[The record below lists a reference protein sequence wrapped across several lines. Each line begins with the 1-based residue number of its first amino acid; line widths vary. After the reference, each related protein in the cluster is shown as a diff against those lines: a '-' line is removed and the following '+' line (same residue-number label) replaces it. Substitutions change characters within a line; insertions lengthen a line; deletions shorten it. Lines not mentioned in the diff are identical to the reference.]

1 MKLLTAS
8 RNNKPLARV
17 FSCVAF
23 WRHNMAFVLALL
35 AISNPLSYMAA
46 SDTIVS
52 FEDPK
57 FIEDWAV
64 VNDTVMG
71 GVSRSRIEQTDTGN
85 LLFAGE
91 LSLRNNGGFV
101 SIRSRPSGLSLQN
114 AGGIA
119 LRVRGD
125 GRTYY
130 LDLRAGGQMRGG
142 SFRVPFTTLRN
153 EWTNVFIPLSDFYA
167 QSFGRVVRNVVLDPS
182 SISSIGF
189 TLSDKKPGV
198 FRLEVES
205 VKHAEAGSF
214 DVSQPQEF
222 NPSDQPRVLIE
233 LAIAK
238 GVPLFNDGN
247 EAACAAVYE
256 IACTALLTMPGVSD
270 ASINRLRRAL
280 NEISGIS
287 SQAQRAWVLRYA
299 LDDTYQSLASS
310 EVN

>member
-1 MKLLTAS
+1 MNLLTAS
-8 RNNKPLARV
+8 RNYKPFTASV
-17 FSCVAF
+17 SGIAG
-23 WRHNMAFVLALL
+23 WRLNMAFVLALL
-35 AISNPLSYMAA
+35 AIFNPLSYMVAA
-46 SDTIVS
+46 DTIAS
-52 FEDPK
+52 FEDPR

-71 GVSRSRIEQTDTGN
+71 GVSRSRIDQTDTGN
-85 LLFAGE
+85 LLFTGE

-101 SIRSRPSGLSLQN
+101 SIRSRPSRLSLQN

-119 LRVRGD
+119 LCVRGD

-142 SFRVPFTTLRN
+142 SFRAPFTTLRN
-153 EWTNVFIPLSDFYA
+153 EWTDVFIPLSDFYA
-167 QSFGRVVRNVVLDPS
+167 QSFGRVLRSVLLDPS

-189 TLSDKKPGV
+189 TLSDKTPGA

-205 VKHAEAGSF
+205 VKHADAGSL
-214 DVSQPQEF
+214 DVSQLQEF

-287 SQAQRAWVLRYA
+287 SQAQKAWVLRYA
-299 LDDTYQSLASS
+299 LDDTYQSLAIS